1 MRSGIHG
8 GPRMELHP
16 DGTQFGYR
24 VLWWRS
30 KWHTP
35 ESPDECATGYMSYAE
50 AEGELQDYC
59 NDREDEHREQ
69 AAEEMYQAECGH
81 GEG

>member
-1 MRSGIHG
+1 MRTGVHG
-8 GPRMELHP
+8 GPRIEVHP
-16 DGTQFGYR
+16 DGVQLGYR

-30 KWHTP
+30 KWHTQ

-50 AEGELQDYC
+50 AEDEIAEYH
-59 NDREDEHREQ
+59 NDRMDEAREQ
-69 AAEEMYQAECGH
+69 AAEEAYEAECGH

>member
-1 MRSGIHG
+1 MRSGVHG
-8 GPRMELHP
+8 GPRIEVHP
-16 DGTQFGYR
+16 DGAQHGYR
-24 VLWWRS
+24 VLWWQS

-50 AEGELQDYC
+50 AEDEMEEYH
-59 NDREDEHREQ
+59 NDRADVVREQ
-69 AAEEMYQAECGH
+69 AAQEAYEAECGH